1 MRRTDEI
8 NKCWP
13 SANFHIHDIQ
23 PETGTTSYT
32 YQSNTYGSYAYP
44 DSLLSTKTDANGA
57 VTTYSYDAYGRPT
70 TITRG
75 LASHG
80 ADPCQS
86 TNYLYDVNPNN
97 AGANAWGQVAMS
109 WSGDLDNGRT
119 NPPAGNPVCVVQTLG
134 GTALKQAFL
143 EDYSYTAAGQMSIKT
158 MQMRSVQ
165 GGGALATRAWKET
178 VTYDPY
184 GMPVQLKYPDWDNGD
199 GSSVTSHTVTYG
211 YNLLG
216 QVGTYFTDQLQNA
229 QHMTNS
235 SNAIQGTSYN
245 AAGQPTSLT
254 YSGYGETRTYNS
266 LNQLTGIS
274 VSAANVNLAYIYP
287 AGTNNGQI
295 TSMTDGPSTVSYGY
309 DALKRLTSAS
319 ATGGTAWSQTFGYD
333 GFGNLDSKSGSSAW
347 TASISATTNRVN
359 GYCYDSNGNMLA
371 SNTNCGAP
379 MYTYDIQNRITGGLA
394 TGSGSGSVY
403 LYNTANKRVAV
414 IDGNGNET
422 VYFYGVRGEKLM
434 TMPLGGANQAVSNV
448 YFGGKL
454 IERMNQYGGQLI
466 WTDRL
471 GSVKNG
477 PAVYLPYG
485 EELTSTANDTEK
497 FGTYTRDAAT
507 GLDYADQRFYNSVY
521 GRFMSP
527 DRKGGNGLSPGS
539 LNKYSYVGG
548 DPINRNDPSGLCAV
562 MLSGI
567 TMGPGTN
574 SVWTNEAVR
583 LGADSA
589 YPYEGEGAIRSVAS
603 VVSQASGPN
612 DSTAAALMAIRY
624 SLASNSGLIY
634 IIAYSGGAAAFTAA
648 YGQLDASER
657 ARIGL
662 VQYISPGSATAL
674 ANVAGT
680 TSVVMGTSGFD
691 WAATVGTQV
700 PRGVPIQSTSCDHT
714 DIGCLLGH
722 AQALSAITANGP
734 CNNPLQFTR
743 TNPFGGPVVAP
754 GAGGSDIGGSSPKS
768 SFSLF
773 DLLVDGPYAFV
784 NSTITFDMNP

>member
-1 MRRTDEI
+1 
-8 NKCWP
+8 
-13 SANFHIHDIQ
+13 
-23 PETGTTSYT
+23 
-32 YQSNTYGSYAYP
+32 
-44 DSLLSTKTDANGA
+44 
-57 VTTYSYDAYGRPT
+57 
-70 TITRG
+70 
-75 LASHG
+75 
-80 ADPCQS
+80 
-86 TNYLYDVNPNN
+86 
-97 AGANAWGQVAMS
+97 
-109 WSGDLDNGRT
+109 
-119 NPPAGNPVCVVQTLG
+119 
-134 GTALKQAFL
+134 
-143 EDYSYTAAGQMSIKT
+143 
-158 MQMRSVQ
+158 
-165 GGGALATRAWKET
+165 
-178 VTYDPY
+178 
-184 GMPVQLKYPDWDNGD
+184 
-199 GSSVTSHTVTYG
+199 
-211 YNLLG
+211 
-216 QVGTYFTDQLQNA
+216 
-229 QHMTNS
+229 MTNS

-507 GLDYADQRFYNSVY
+507 GLDYADQRFCASTY
-521 GRFMSP
+521 GRFDTP
-527 DRKGGNGLSPGS
+527 DPSMDNVDYQNPVSW
-539 LNKYSYVGG
+539 NAYSYTNG
-548 DPINRNDPSGLCAV
+548 DPINFNDPSGLLTCGDIPGANSGGLTGRTFQQILNTSTDYGLLATTIYVESAGSASSQGSLEMAGIGAV
-562 MLSGI
+562 IMNRYNIVNGF
-567 TMGPGTN
+567 TQMGRSNGT
-574 SVWTNEAVR
+574 
-583 LGADSA
+583 
-589 YPYEGEGAIRSVAS
+589 Y
-603 VVSQASGPN
+603 QAAP
-612 DSTAAALMAIRY
+612 AAWGNPDGT
-624 SLASNSGLIY
+624 LAS
-634 IIAYSGGAAAFTAA
+634 IIINPNQF
-648 YGQLDASER
+648 
-657 ARIGL
+657 
-662 VQYISPGSATAL
+662 
-674 ANVAGT
+674 
-680 TSVVMGTSGFD
+680 
-691 WAATVGTQV
+691 QV
-700 PRGVPIQSTSCDHT
+700 WQ
-714 DIGCLLGH
+714 
-722 AQALSAITANGP
+722 
-734 CNNPLQFTR
+734 
-743 TNPFGGPVVAP
+743 
-754 GAGGSDIGGSSPKS
+754 GAGGTLTDNAQSRLDNALNSDSNSATCQGLEQAYFTALDDLTDKGKNVLLTDEKTGLAFTGFN
-768 SFSLF
+768 SFSYTQKYSWEQYIGQF
-773 DLLVDGPYAFV
+773 GSANKFYGVPVPIPVTRRPGPV
-784 NSTITFDMNP
+784 RPPGRGPHPL